1 MNYSN
6 FIYSLMKYK
15 PAPTKIFFMKEN
27 TEIPENKCYRY
38 MHKKKGN
45 SFLMVQKKN
54 IHKDKIY
61 AI

>member
-38 MHKKKGN
+38 MHKKKG
-45 SFLMVQKKN
+45 
-54 IHKDKIY
+54 IHL
-61 AI
+61 